1 MKIIEGKD
9 LIWDTDKYEVI
20 LVGTSIYNMLTQGF
34 QSKMYV
40 KYPYIEESNNAT
52 PYADKRKYGKRIT
65 IDSVDGSPIIS
76 LMYICGYP
84 HSKREYLNYEALEQ
98 CLSTAAVEFKN
109 KKIAMPIVGSS
120 QFDGNGD
127 KQKCLTM
134 IEKIMGDL
142 DVTVYDF
149 PQFQKRVEIAN
160 LLSQFNVYFENKQ
173 WDIYNKLKKNKKQ
186 IVKEH
191 YLRY

>member
-40 KYPYIEESNNAT
+40 KYPYIDEPNNAT

-65 IDSVDGSPIIS
+65 IDSVDGNPIIS

-84 HSKREYLNYEALEQ
+84 HSKRDYLNYEALEQ

-109 KKIAMPIVGSS
+109 KKMAMPIVGSS

-127 KQKCLTM
+127 KQKCLSM

-173 WDIYNKLKKNKKQ
+173 WDIYNKLKKNKEK

>member
-40 KYPYIEESNNAT
+40 KYPYIDEPNNAT

-65 IDSVDGSPIIS
+65 IDSVDGNPIIS

-84 HSKREYLNYEALEQ
+84 HSKRDYLNYEALEQ

-127 KQKCLTM
+127 KQKCLSM

-173 WDIYNKLKKNKKQ
+173 WDIYNKLKKNKEK

>member
-127 KQKCLTM
+127 KQRCLTM

-142 DVTVYDF
+142 DVTLYDF

-191 YLRY
+191 FLRY

>member
-1 MKIIEGKD
+1 MEIIEGKD

-40 KYPYIEESNNAT
+40 KYPYIDDANNAT

>member
-34 QSKMYV
+34 QSKMCV
-40 KYPYIEESNNAT
+40 KYPYIEDSNNAT

-84 HSKREYLNYEALEQ
+84 HCKREYLINEALEQ

-149 PQFQKRVEIAN
+149 PQLQKRVEIAN

>member
-40 KYPYIEESNNAT
+40 KYPYIEDSNNAT
-52 PYADKRKYGKRIT
+52 PYADRRKYGKRIT

-84 HSKREYLNYEALEQ
+84 HCKREYLNYDALEQ

-149 PQFQKRVEIAN
+149 PQLQKRVEIAN

>member
-1 MKIIEGKD
+1 MEIIEGKD

-84 HSKREYLNYEALEQ
+84 HSKREYLIYEALEQ